1 MDKLVIGILAHVDAG
16 KTTLSEGLLYT
27 CGRLKKLGRVDH
39 KDAFL
44 DTDPMERERGI
55 TIFSKQAILPLEG
68 AEITLLD
75 TPGHAD
81 FSAEMERTLQVLDC
95 AILVIS
101 GTDGVQGHTH
111 TLWKLLERYG
121 VPTFLFINKMD
132 LAGADRDALLSELKS
147 RLDEGC
153 VDFAAPAEQIQEQA
167 AVCDEDALE
176 RYLEDGALD
185 DGALTALI
193 AKRKLFPCWFGSALK
208 LEGVAE
214 FLQGL
219 EHYAPRPRYGP
230 DFAARVFKISRDSQG
245 ARLTWMKITGGSL
258 KVKAPLSGPGWE
270 EKADQLRI
278 YSGAKFQAVDEA
290 AAGTVCAVT
299 GLSATAAGE
308 GLGAEAEALPPALE
322 PVLTYQVVLPAG
334 QDPHT
339 ALQKL
344 KQLEEED
351 PQLHLVWNER
361 LGELHVQLMGEVQLE
376 ILQRLIAERFGME
389 VSFGQGGIVYRET
402 IAGAVEG
409 VGHYEPLRHYA
420 EVHLLMEP
428 LPRGSGLVLTSAC
441 PQDMLDINW
450 QRLVLTHLAERSH
463 PGVLTGSPITDMKI
477 TLVAGRAHL
486 KHTEGG
492 DFRQAT
498 YRAVR
503 QGLME
508 AESIL
513 LEPWYNFRLEVPA
526 EQVGRALSDLQ
537 RMHGRVEPP
546 ETAGDTAVLT
556 GSAPVEQLRDYGREV
571 AAYTR
576 GRGRLSCTSGGYAP
590 CHNQDEVVAAMGYD
604 PERDVENPPG
614 SVFCAHG
621 AGYNVKWD
629 EVKAHAH
636 VDSGLR
642 LGEEPPEEESAPV
655 RPRTSSYAGSLEQDK
670 ELQAIFE
677 RTYGKVERSAFRPQP
692 RPARTSLDDKKYSIR
707 AQDRGPEYLL
717 VDGYNIVFAW
727 DELKA
732 AAKEN
737 LDAARQMLM
746 DILSNYQGFKKN
758 VVILVFDAYK
768 VPRSV
773 QDVTRYHNIY
783 VVYTK
788 EAETA
793 DAYIERATYEIGRHH
808 RVRVATSDGAEQL
821 IILGH
826 GALRLSAS
834 TFRAEVEQV
843 TGQIAAIL
851 KANNR
856 AAPSKA
862 VAAALE
868 KAKRK
873 QEGTP

>member
-132 LAGADRDALLSELKS
+132 LAGADRDTLLSELKS
-147 RLDEGC
+147 KLDEGC
-153 VDFAAPAEQIQEQA
+153 VDFAAPEEQIQEQA

-219 EHYAPRPRYGP
+219 ERYAPRPQYGP
-230 DFAARVFKISRDSQG
+230 DFAARVFKISRDNQG

-258 KVKAPLSGPGWE
+258 KVKALLSGPGWE

-389 VSFGQGGIVYRET
+389 VTFGQGGIVYRET
-402 IAGAVEG
+402 IAAPVIG

-463 PGVLTGSPITDMKI
+463 PGVLTGSPITDMRI

-546 ETAGDTAVLT
+546 ETAGDMAVLT

-576 GRGRLSCTSGGYAP
+576 GRGRLSCASGGYAP
-590 CHNQDEVVAAMGYD
+590 CHNQEEVVAAMGYD

-677 RTYGKVERSAFRPQP
+677 RTYGKVERNAFRPQP
-692 RPARTSLDDKKYSIR
+692 KPARTSLDDRKYNVK

-727 DELKA
+727 DELKEVA
-732 AAKEN
+732 REN

-834 TFRAEVEQV
+834 TFKAEVEQV